1 MARNIEFDKDEI
13 LEKAMNVFWEKGFHG
28 TSMSD
33 LIEATGLHKG
43 SLYNSFGSKEDL
55 YLKALSRYGI
65 RSHEGFSKYN
75 SPLEFLESFYR
86 RLVEE
91 GVEKANYNGCFVMNS
106 NLEFGHESSKAQK
119 LSKSLFDRTEENFEK
134 VIKSAIESG
143 DLPKKTDVVEAKRR
157 LVVGAFSIREMSKF
171 NKDRD
176 FLESIARNV
185 LKEFKIDF

>member
-13 LEKAMNVFWEKGFHG
+13 LEKAMNIFWEKGFHG
-28 TSMSD
+28 TSLSD

-55 YLKALSRYGI
+55 YLKALNYYGL
-65 RSHEGFSKYN
+65 RSHRSFEELEK
-75 SPLEFLESFYR
+75 PLIFLKSFFR

-91 GVEKANYNGCFVMNS
+91 GVEKSNYNGCFVMNS
-106 NLEFGHESSKAQK
+106 NLEFGREGSKAQK

-134 VIKSAIESG
+134 IIRLAIENG
-143 DLPKKTDVVEAKRR
+143 ELPKKTDVIESKRK
-157 LVVGAFSIREMSKF
+157 LIVAAFSIREMSKF